1 MGLDMYAFSTPL
13 ANVKDE
19 ISVVNENSLDEIKY
33 WRKNRFIH
41 NYTEKIYHQ
50 RAERKNLTAI
60 M

>member
-19 ISVVNENSLDEIKY
+19 FSVVDENKNDEIMY

-41 NYTEKIYHQ
+41 NY
-50 RAERKNLTAI
+50 